1 MAESFLV
8 EGKQPMDDLEN
19 LTYGQSITDPCLSWK
34 DTQVMFEMLA
44 NAVKK
49 RG

>member
-1 MAESFLV
+1 
-8 EGKQPMDDLEN
+8 MDDLEN
-19 LTYGQSITDPCLSWK
+19 LTYGQSITDPCLSWE
-34 DTQVMFEMLA
+34 DTQVILEMLA